1 MNTQH
6 VIYLWSSTNVDLKS
20 IKRLYDACSS
30 AVGGWVTGGG
40 AAC

>member
-6 VIYLWSSTNVDLKS
+6 VIYIIWSSTNVDLKS
-20 IKRLYDACSS
+20 IKPLYEAYS

-40 AAC
+40 VAC